1 MARLPVVTSEMVPA
15 EFREAFAEVTA
26 PSGGSIT
33 GGPGSFTINSPEMA
47 KRRNHLT
54 SYLRYETQ
62 FPKRIQEL
70 AILTTARAMDC
81 QYVWNAHAPAARKE
95 GVADALVDAIRDRQ
109 PLPAMAADEEANVNY
124 GNEFF
129 KTHKVS
135 QATFDEALKQFGAQ
149 HLVELTTLMGHYAQT
164 SFYVN
169 AFEADMPDNVTEPLL
184 PV

>member
-1 MARLPVVTSEMVPA
+1 MARLPVVTSEMVPE

-26 PSGGSIT
+26 PAGGLIT

-95 GVADALVDAIRDRQ
+95 GVADVLVDAIRDRR
-109 PLPAMAADEEANVNY
+109 PLPDMAPDEEAIVNY

-129 KTHKVS
+129 KNHKVS
-135 QATFDEALKQFGAQ
+135 QATFEKALVQFGAQ
-149 HLVELTTLMGHYAQT
+149 YLVELTALMGHYAQT
-164 SFYVN
+164 SFFLN
-169 AFEADMPDNVTEPLL
+169 AFEAELPEQITEPVL